1 MTYPPSGYGN
11 FGPPGPPPG
20 PPPGYG
26 NFGPPGMPGMPPG
39 PPMPPGY
46 GYVVPMGPPP
56 GAADPLVTPVH
67 EGFSGWFSRVFAVL
81 GRSWLSLLL
90 ISWVTYA
97 VPYAVL
103 VAVLRTQTGH
113 LLIPGAP
120 ITNANGQQVTSYT
133 FDNGKLGTLAV
144 ILVVG
149 LIVVGFASG
158 VADAATVW
166 SITREAAGRPRS
178 LGGALGYGLRN
189 GPRLFGWSLLY
200 GLIVGVGICACVIP
214 GLYFALAGCLYAP
227 VALYRRGMNPI
238 GTSFS
243 LVNRNFGAALGRMAL
258 LTVMLYGV
266 QLVLAIPVQ
275 LASSQAS
282 SGVALGLTIALQFV
296 TAPVTLVSTVGS
308 TVLFAELWNRQSPI
322 TIAHLDAAVAPAG

>member
-11 FGPPGPPPG
+11 FGPPAPPPG
-20 PPPGYG
+20 PPL
-26 NFGPPGMPGMPPG
+26 PPGLPYGPPG
-39 PPMPPGY
+39 PPLPPGY

-67 EGFSGWFSRVFAVL
+67 EGFSGWFGRVFAVL

-90 ISWVTYA
+90 ISWVTYSL
-97 VPYAVL
+97 PYAVL

-113 LLIPGAP
+113 LLIPGSP
-120 ITNANGQQVTSYT
+120 ITSANGQQVTSYT
-133 FDNGKLGTLAV
+133 LDNGQLGTFVV

-149 LIVVGFASG
+149 LVVVGFASG
-158 VADAATVW
+158 VAHAATVW
-166 SITREAAGRPRS
+166 SITTEAAGRPRS

-189 GPRLFGWSLLY
+189 GLRLFGWSLLY

-214 GLYFALAGCLYAP
+214 GLYFALAGCLYGP

-238 GTSFS
+238 GTSFT

-275 LASSQAS
+275 VVSLQAS
-282 SGVALGLTIALQFV
+282 PSVALGLAIALQFV
-296 TAPVTLVSTVGS
+296 TAPLTLLTTLGA
-308 TVLFAELWNRQSPI
+308 TLLFAEVWNRQSPI
-322 TIAHLDAAVAPAG
+322 TTAHLEAALAPAG